1 MPTLPLLY
9 SFRRCPYAMR
19 ARLALKAAGVQV
31 ALREVLLRDKP
42 AELLSAN
49 PQGTV
54 PVLVLATGEVLA
66 QSLDIMHWA
75 LAQHDPLGWR
85 AAPGSARAVL
95 TQHWI
100 EANDGGF
107 KRLLDGYKYPGRHP
121 GPQGEAAR
129 AQALAEHLGPLEALW
144 QAHAGPQLLG
154 PRSSLLDAALMP
166 FVRQFAR
173 VDAPWWAQAPLPG
186 LRQWLA
192 GWQDS
197 ALWAEAMQP
206 GPPWRAGDAERIF

>member
-1 MPTLPLLY
+1 
-9 SFRRCPYAMR
+9 MR

-85 AAPGSARAVL
+85 AAPGSARAVPRS
-95 TQHWI
+95 TGSRPTTAASSACWTATNTWAAIPARRARPRAHRPWPSTWGRWRPC
-100 EANDGGF
+100 GGPCGPAAAGAAQQPARRRADAF
-107 KRLLDGYKYPGRHP
+107 RAPVRPGRCAVVGP
-121 GPQGEAAR
+121 GA
-129 AQALAEHLGPLEALW
+129 
-144 QAHAGPQLLG
+144 
-154 PRSSLLDAALMP
+154 
-166 FVRQFAR
+166 FA
-173 VDAPWWAQAPLPG
+173 G